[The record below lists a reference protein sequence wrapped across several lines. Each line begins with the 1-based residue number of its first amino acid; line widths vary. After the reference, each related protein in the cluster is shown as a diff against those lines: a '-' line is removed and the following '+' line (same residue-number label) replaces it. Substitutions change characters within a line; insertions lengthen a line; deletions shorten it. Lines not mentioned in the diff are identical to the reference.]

1 MTILSLGGCVR
12 SEAAPGSTRTAAPS
26 HTIALRRL
34 CTSMMEAALSV
45 GHPLGHRSALEPGFS
60 RQGHWGVGA
69 PTFLFTPLASS
80 PSLTLS
86 EWGMR
91 GALVA

>member
-1 MTILSLGGCVR
+1 VR
-12 SEAAPGSTRTAAPS
+12 GEAAPGSTCTVAPRE
-26 HTIALRRL
+26 TIALRRL
-34 CTSMMEAALSV
+34 CTSMLEAALSV
-45 GHPLGHRSALEPGFS
+45 GHPLGHRSALEPGVS

-69 PTFLFTPLASS
+69 PTFLFTPPASS

-91 GALVA
+91 GALLLVNIINN

>member
-1 MTILSLGGCVR
+1 MTLLLLGGCVR
-12 SEAAPGSTRTAAPS
+12 GEAAPGSTRTIAPRDK
-26 HTIALRRL
+26 IALRRL
-34 CTSMMEAALSV
+34 CTSMLEAALSV
-45 GHPLGHRSALEPGFS
+45 GHPLGHRSALEPGVS

-69 PTFLFTPLASS
+69 PTFLFTPPASS

-91 GALVA
+91 GALV